1 MGAGKWVESED
12 GRKRQV
18 ELGEERRGSKRKEEK
33 HRQIDRQKGRKKE
46 RERKANRI
54 EMVRRSLHLKNIFSI
69 QTLVQK

>member
-1 MGAGKWVESED
+1 MRE
-12 GRKRQV
+12 GRGR
-18 ELGEERRGSKRKEEK
+18 EEK

-54 EMVRRSLHLKNIFSI
+54 EMVRRSLDLKNIFSI